1 MRNNFVTTALTGM
14 ALSFAISA
22 PVQAEISI
30 QYPAW
35 IADLVLPGVADFEAA
50 TGETVNAIEL
60 PLNGYV
66 ERVALDFSADTAGDV
81 VVTDSF
87 VVNELAEAGYLLPL
101 GDRAEGWDQFQYYM
115 DGLIDVVSSAG
126 ELYALPTDTDVR
138 MLWYSK
144 ALFEKSGI
152 ITPWQPE
159 TWQDIVDAAQTIK
172 DKTGIDNTWLLPA
185 GLKYAEGATMQGFY
199 MVMLGADT
207 ATDDRNRL
215 RNNTLGKWI
224 GDSPAIRR
232 TLEFYRE
239 VYIEKE
245 LTTAALN
252 YSTDL
257 GVAIRE
263 GMQGETLAM
272 FNGGSW
278 QNACL
283 WDCSGANLPS
293 QEERDKV
300 FGWAAFPG
308 SGQPGAPTT
317 TNISGGWAI
326 GINSKTSNADLAFD
340 LLTTIFNEGNF
351 AKWTIAQHRM
361 GVRTDISE
369 SDGYLADA
377 FLAEATKLAATTT
390 GRDTSPGYQIVS
402 ALIQQATASI
412 LDGDSVDDIVSEY
425 HAALIDEF
433 GEDNVMTYD

>member
-1 MRNNFVTTALTGM
+1 MRNKTMISTLMALTLG
-14 ALSFAISA
+14 ATISA

-50 TGETVNAIEL
+50 TGEKVNAIEL

-66 ERVALDFSADTAGDV
+66 ERTALDFSANTAGDV
-81 VVTDSF
+81 VVVDSF
-87 VVNELAEAGYLLPL
+87 VVNELAQAGFLLPL
-101 GDRAEGWDQFQYYM
+101 DDRANGWDQFQHYM
-115 DGLIDVVSSAG
+115 PGLIDVVSSG
-126 ELYALPTDTDVR
+126 GQLFALPTDTDVR

-152 ITPWQPE
+152 STPWQPA
-159 TWQDIVDAAQTIK
+159 TWQDIVDAAETIK
-172 DKTGIDNTWLLPA
+172 AETGIDDTWLLPA

-199 MVMLGADT
+199 MLMLGADT
-207 ATDDRNRL
+207 AEDDRNRL

-239 VYIEKE
+239 VYVDRE
-245 LTTAALN
+245 LTTAAIN

-263 GMQGETLAM
+263 GMQGGTLAM

-293 QEERDKV
+293 QAERDEV

-308 SGQPGAPTT
+308 SGEAGAPAT

-326 GINSKTSNADLAFD
+326 GINTKSSDADLSFD
-340 LLTTIFNEGNF
+340 LLTTIFDKANF
-351 AKWTIAQHRM
+351 AKWTVAQHRM

-369 SDGYLADA
+369 SPEYLEDA

-412 LDGDSVDDIVSEY
+412 LDGDSVEDIVSEY

-433 GEDNVMTYD
+433 GADNVMTYE